1 MIKQMFVLMLALLIL
16 STVSA
21 FTVQAPTLVEI
32 HDVGSFTIEITNTSN
47 IAKELNINFFA
58 PFEVEILAPKSI
70 PSYAKS
76 TAKITLN
83 YSPQNYTEITS
94 KLEVYLDN
102 DLEEREI
109 TLRFFS
115 NQANQN
121 NNIINDQSEEYM
133 GALFGLGAI
142 VELANFSM
150 LEWALFIVLVII
162 AAILLITLVARA
174 IKVRNRV

>member
-1 MIKQMFVLMLALLIL
+1 MLRYLLVLALALLIL
-16 STVSA
+16 GTVSA
-21 FTVQAPTLVEI
+21 FTLQAPDSIEI
-32 HDVGSFTIEITNTSN
+32 HDSTSFTIEITNTTN
-47 IAKELNINFFA
+47 TQKELKINFFT
-58 PFEVEILAPKSI
+58 PFEVEILSPKSI
-70 PSYAKS
+70 PPYAKS

-83 YSPQNYTEITS
+83 YSSKTYTEITS